1 MNPITEPFD
10 QYADQYEEWFKKNEC
25 AYKSEL
31 KAVKNFIPNHKKGLE
46 VGVGS
51 GKFAIPLGIQTGVE
65 PSKEMRKLA
74 KEKGLEVYEGIGE
87 DLPFEADSFDFV
99 LMVTTICFLSDINK
113 TFTEIRRILKN
124 NGRLIIGFVDK
135 NSSLGQVYQTHK
147 TDNVF
152 YKKATFYS
160 AEQVI
165 HLLKK
170 HNFSGVKIVQTVF
183 GELSEINEVQQFQRG
198 YGQGGFVVIKADK

>member
-113 TFTEIRRILKN
+113 SFTEIRRILKD

-135 NSSLGQVYQTHK
+135 DSSLGQVYQTHK

-160 AEQVI
+160 TEQVI
-165 HLLKK
+165 NLLKK

-183 GELSEINEVQQFQRG
+183 GKLSEINEVQQFQRG